1 MTAVLVSGSGPTQAA
16 GARPSGWDVLT
27 PTEQR
32 VALLTSRGLRNAE
45 LAKTLFVSPKTIE
58 QHLGRIYRKLGL
70 RSRTELACLVLTG
83 GWGDR

>member
-1 MTAVLVSGSGPTQAA
+1 MSAVLLSEPGPA
-16 GARPSGWDVLT
+16 GAGGTSWEELT
-27 PTEQR
+27 PTEQW
-32 VALLTSRGLRNAE
+32 VALLTSRGLRNKE
-45 LAKTLFVSPKTIE
+45 LADTLFVSPKTIE